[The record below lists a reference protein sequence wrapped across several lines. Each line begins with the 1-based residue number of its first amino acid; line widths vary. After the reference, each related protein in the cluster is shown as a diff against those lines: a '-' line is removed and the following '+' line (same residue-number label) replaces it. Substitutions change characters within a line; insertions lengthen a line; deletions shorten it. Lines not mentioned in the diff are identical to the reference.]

1 MLGLG
6 EVASLWGSITGFRL
20 GGMPGWRCPTGRQP
34 AGFSSFASSGYKAPD
49 ASGYDNIVGTH
60 RHPKAQRLATRP
72 DQPEMEI
79 TDTVVLPSLVTNAF
93 ELSGEKA
100 TSFGLG
106 PTAML
111 AII

>member
-1 MLGLG
+1 MPLTQ
-6 EVASLWGSITGFRL
+6 EPNSLSRSCIRGS
-20 GGMPGWRCPTGRQP
+20 QP
-34 AGFSSFASSGYKAPD
+34 AFSSFASSGYKVPD
-49 ASGYDNIVGTH
+49 ASGYDKIVGTH

-106 PTAML
+106 PTGML